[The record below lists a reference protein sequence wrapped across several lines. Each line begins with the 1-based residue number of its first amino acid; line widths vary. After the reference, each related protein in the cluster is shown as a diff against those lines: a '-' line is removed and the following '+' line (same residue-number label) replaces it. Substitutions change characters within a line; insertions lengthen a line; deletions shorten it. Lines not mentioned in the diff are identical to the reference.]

1 MVCNILCCMN
11 IYEETKMIMK
21 KYGLNFKKKFGQNFL
36 TSEEILEEIIEKA
49 EISKDDIVLEIGPG
63 IGTLTAKLLEKE
75 AEVISV
81 ELDQELII
89 PLKDRFFMYDNFTII
104 SADILKVDIYT
115 EILRILKEKK
125 KDLGNRKIK
134 VVANIPYYITT
145 PIIFKLLENRNIVS
159 EIYIMVQK
167 EVAERI
173 CAKIGTK
180 ESSSITYM
188 VSYYTEYLWDIYVD
202 KTKFMPSPKVDSK
215 VIALRFREKP
225 YPEVKNEELYFEVI
239 RSAFLHRRKTFLNSI
254 SASNKID
261 KKIISNVMEELGI
274 DLRIRAEKITDEMY
288 ADIVDKY
295 LEKRR

>member
-1 MVCNILCCMN
+1 MN

-21 KYGLNFKKKFGQNFL
+21 KYNLDFKKKFGQNFL
-36 TSEEILEEIIEKA
+36 TSEEILDEVISKA
-49 EISKDDIVLEIGPG
+49 NISKDDIILEIGPG
-63 IGTLTAKLLEKE
+63 IGTLTAKLLETG

-81 ELDQELII
+81 EVDLELVK
-89 PLKDRFFMYDNFTII
+89 PLKDRFFMYYNFTII
-104 SADILKVDIYT
+104 SSDILKVDIYN
-115 EILRILKEKK
+115 EIVKILENKGKK
-125 KDLGNRKIK
+125 LDDRKIK

-215 VIALRFREKP
+215 VIALRFRESP
-225 YPEVKNEELYFEVI
+225 YPEVKDEELYFEII
-239 RSAFLHRRKTFLNSI
+239 RTAFLHRRKTFLNSV
-254 SASNKID
+254 SSSNKID
-261 KKIISNVMEELGI
+261 KNIVSKILEELGI
-274 DLRIRAEKITDEMY
+274 DLKIRAEKITDNMY
-288 ADIVDKY
+288 ANIVEKY
-295 LEKRR
+295 MEKRR

>member
-1 MVCNILCCMN
+1 MN

-21 KYGLNFKKKFGQNFL
+21 RYNLDFKKKFGQNFL
-36 TSEEILEEIIEKA
+36 TSEEILEEIISKA
-49 EISKDDIVLEIGPG
+49 KISKDDIILEIGPG
-63 IGTLTAKLLEKE
+63 IGTLTSKLLETG

-81 ELDQELII
+81 EVDLELIR
-89 PLKDRFFMYDNFTII
+89 PLKERFFMYNNFTII
-104 SADILKVDIYT
+104 SSDILKIDIYS
-115 EILRILKEKK
+115 EIVKILESKGKTLNDK
-125 KDLGNRKIK
+125 KIK

-145 PIIFKLLENRNIVS
+145 PIIFKLLGSRNIVS

-202 KTKFMPSPKVDSK
+202 KTKFVPSPKVDSK
-215 VIALRFREKP
+215 VIALKFREKP
-225 YPEVKNEELYFEVI
+225 YPEVKNEELYFEII

-261 KKIISNVMEELGI
+261 KKIISNIMEELGI
-274 DLRIRAEKITDEMY
+274 DLRIRAEKITDKMY

-295 LEKRR
+295 IEKRR

>member
-1 MVCNILCCMN
+1 MN
-11 IYEETKMIMK
+11 IYEETKMIMR
-21 KYGLNFKKKFGQNFL
+21 KYNLDFKKKFGQNFL
-36 TSEEILEEIIEKA
+36 TSEEILDEVISKA
-49 EISKDDIVLEIGPG
+49 NISKDDIILEIGPG
-63 IGTLTAKLLEKE
+63 IGTLTAKLLETG

-81 ELDQELII
+81 EVDLELVK

-104 SADILKVDIYT
+104 SSDILKVDIYN
-115 EILRILKEKK
+115 EMVKILEKK
-125 KDLGNRKIK
+125 GKKLDDRKIK

-215 VIALRFREKP
+215 VIALRFRENP
-225 YPEVKNEELYFEVI
+225 YPEVKDEGLYFEII
-239 RSAFLHRRKTFLNSI
+239 RTAFLHRRKTFLNSV
-254 SASNKID
+254 SSSNKID
-261 KKIISNVMEELGI
+261 KNIVSKILEELGI
-274 DLRIRAEKITDEMY
+274 DLKIRAEKITDNMY
-288 ADIVDKY
+288 ANIVEKY
-295 LEKRR
+295 IEKRR

>member
-1 MVCNILCCMN
+1 MN
-11 IYEETKMIMK
+11 IYEETKMIMR
-21 KYGLNFKKKFGQNFL
+21 KYNLDFKKKFGQNFL
-36 TSEEILEEIIEKA
+36 TSEEILDEVISKA
-49 EISKDDIVLEIGPG
+49 NISKDDIILEIGPG
-63 IGTLTAKLLEKE
+63 IGTLTAKLLETG

-81 ELDQELII
+81 EVDLELVK

-104 SADILKVDIYT
+104 SSDILKVDIYN
-115 EILRILKEKK
+115 EMVKILEKK
-125 KDLGNRKIK
+125 GKKLDDRKIK

-202 KTKFMPSPKVDSK
+202 KTNFIPSPKVDSK
-215 VIALRFREKP
+215 VIALRFRESP
-225 YPEVKNEELYFEVI
+225 YPEVKDEELYFEII
-239 RSAFLHRRKTFLNSI
+239 RTAFLHRRKTFLNSV
-254 SASNKID
+254 SSSNKID
-261 KKIISNVMEELGI
+261 KNIVSKILEELGI
-274 DLRIRAEKITDEMY
+274 DLKIRAEKITDNMY
-288 ADIVDKY
+288 ANIVEKY
-295 LEKRR
+295 IEKRR

>member
-1 MVCNILCCMN
+1 MN

-21 KYGLNFKKKFGQNFL
+21 RYNLDFKKKFGQNFL
-36 TSEEILEEIIEKA
+36 TSEEILEEIISKA
-49 EISKDDIVLEIGPG
+49 KISKDDIILEIGPG
-63 IGTLTAKLLEKE
+63 IGTLTSKLLETG

-81 ELDQELII
+81 EVDLELIR
-89 PLKDRFFMYDNFTII
+89 PLKERFFMYNNFSII
-104 SADILKVDIYT
+104 SADILKIDIYS
-115 EILRILKEKK
+115 EIVKILESKGKTLNDK
-125 KDLGNRKIK
+125 KIK

-145 PIIFKLLENRNIVS
+145 PIMFKLLESRNIVS

-202 KTKFMPSPKVDSK
+202 KTKFVPSPKVDSK
-215 VIALRFREKP
+215 VIALKFREKP
-225 YPEVKNEELYFEVI
+225 YPEVKNEELYFEII

-261 KKIISNVMEELGI
+261 KKIISNIMEELGI
-274 DLRIRAEKITDEMY
+274 DLRIRAEKITDKMY

-295 LEKRR
+295 IEKRR

>member
-1 MVCNILCCMN
+1 MN

-21 KYGLNFKKKFGQNFL
+21 RYNLNFKKKFGQNFL
-36 TSEEILEEIIEKA
+36 TSEEILKEIISKA
-49 EISKDDIVLEIGPG
+49 RISKDDIILEIGPG
-63 IGTLTAKLLEKE
+63 IGTLTSKLLETG

-81 ELDQELII
+81 EVDLELIR
-89 PLKDRFFMYDNFTII
+89 PLKERFFMYNNFTII
-104 SADILKVDIYT
+104 SADILKIDIYS
-115 EILRILKEKK
+115 EIVKILESKGKTLNDK
-125 KDLGNRKIK
+125 KIK

-145 PIIFKLLENRNIVS
+145 PIMFKLLESRNIVS

-202 KTKFMPSPKVDSK
+202 KTKFVPSPKVDSK
-215 VIALRFREKP
+215 VIALKFREKP
-225 YPEVKNEELYFEVI
+225 YPEVKNEELYFEII

-261 KKIISNVMEELGI
+261 KKIISNIMEELGI
-274 DLRIRAEKITDEMY
+274 DLRIRAEKITDKMY

-295 LEKRR
+295 IEKRR

>member
-1 MVCNILCCMN
+1 MN

-21 KYGLNFKKKFGQNFL
+21 RYNLDFKKKFGQNFL
-36 TSEEILEEIIEKA
+36 TSEEILEEIISKA
-49 EISKDDIVLEIGPG
+49 KISKDDIILEIGPG
-63 IGTLTAKLLEKE
+63 IGTLTSKLLETG

-81 ELDQELII
+81 EVDLELIR
-89 PLKDRFFMYDNFTII
+89 PLKERFFMYNNFTII
-104 SADILKVDIYT
+104 SADILKIDIYS
-115 EILRILKEKK
+115 EIVKILESKGKTLNDK
-125 KDLGNRKIK
+125 KIK

-145 PIIFKLLENRNIVS
+145 PIMFKLLESRNIVS

-188 VSYYTEYLWDIYVD
+188 VSYYTEYLWDMYVD
-202 KTKFMPSPKVDSK
+202 KTKFVPSPKVDSK
-215 VIALRFREKP
+215 VIALKFREKP
-225 YPEVKNEELYFEVI
+225 YPEVKNEELYFEII

-261 KKIISNVMEELGI
+261 KKIISNIMEELGI
-274 DLRIRAEKITDEMY
+274 DLRIRAEKITDKMY

-295 LEKRR
+295 IEKRR

>member
-1 MVCNILCCMN
+1 MN
-11 IYEETKMIMK
+11 IYEETKMIMR
-21 KYGLNFKKKFGQNFL
+21 KYNLDFKKKFGQNFL
-36 TSEEILEEIIEKA
+36 TSEEILEEVISKA
-49 EISKDDIVLEIGPG
+49 KISKDDIILEIGPG
-63 IGTLTAKLLEKE
+63 IGTLTSKLLETG

-81 ELDQELII
+81 EVDLELIQ

-104 SADILKVDIYT
+104 SADILKVDIYN

-125 KDLGNRKIK
+125 KDLVNRKIK

-159 EIYIMVQK
+159 EVYIMVQK

-225 YPEVKNEELYFEVI
+225 YPEVKNEELYFEII

-261 KKIISNVMEELGI
+261 KKIISSVMEELGI

>member
-1 MVCNILCCMN
+1 MN
-11 IYEETKMIMK
+11 IYEETKMIMR
-21 KYGLNFKKKFGQNFL
+21 KYNLDFKKKFGQNFL
-36 TSEEILEEIIEKA
+36 TSEEILEEVISKA
-49 EISKDDIVLEIGPG
+49 KISKDDIILEIGPG
-63 IGTLTAKLLEKE
+63 IGTLTSKLLETG

-81 ELDQELII
+81 EVDLELIQ

-125 KDLGNRKIK
+125 KYLGNRKIK

-202 KTKFMPSPKVDSK
+202 KTKFIPSPKVDSK

-225 YPEVKNEELYFEVI
+225 YPEVKNEELYFEII

-261 KKIISNVMEELGI
+261 KKVISSVMEELGI

>member
-1 MVCNILCCMN
+1 MN
-11 IYEETKMIMK
+11 IYEETKMIMR
-21 KYGLNFKKKFGQNFL
+21 KYNLDFKKKFGQNFL
-36 TSEEILEEIIEKA
+36 TSEEILDEVISKA
-49 EISKDDIVLEIGPG
+49 NISKDDIILEIGPG
-63 IGTLTAKLLEKE
+63 IGTLTAKLLETG

-81 ELDQELII
+81 EVDLELVK

-104 SADILKVDIYT
+104 SSDILKVDIYN
-115 EILRILKEKK
+115 EMVKILEKK
-125 KDLGNRKIK
+125 GKKLDDRKIK

-225 YPEVKNEELYFEVI
+225 YPEVKNEELYFEII

-261 KKIISNVMEELGI
+261 KKIISNIMEELGI
-274 DLRIRAEKITDEMY
+274 DLRIRAEKITDKMY

-295 LEKRR
+295 IEKRR

>member
-1 MVCNILCCMN
+1 MN
-11 IYEETKMIMK
+11 IYEETKMIMR
-21 KYGLNFKKKFGQNFL
+21 KYNLDFKKKFGQNFL
-36 TSEEILEEIIEKA
+36 TSEEILEEVISKA
-49 EISKDDIVLEIGPG
+49 KISKDDIILEIGPG
-63 IGTLTAKLLEKE
+63 IGTLTSKLLETG

-81 ELDQELII
+81 EVDLELIQ

-159 EIYIMVQK
+159 EVYIMVQK

-202 KTKFMPSPKVDSK
+202 KTKFVPSPKVDSK
-215 VIALRFREKP
+215 VIALKFREKP
-225 YPEVKNEELYFEVI
+225 YPEVKNEELYFEII

-261 KKIISNVMEELGI
+261 KKIISNIMEELGI
-274 DLRIRAEKITDEMY
+274 DLRIRAEKITDKMY

-295 LEKRR
+295 IEKRR

>member
-1 MVCNILCCMN
+1 MN
-11 IYEETKMIMK
+11 IYEETKMIMR
-21 KYGLNFKKKFGQNFL
+21 KYNLDFKKKFGQNFL
-36 TSEEILEEIIEKA
+36 TSEEILEEVISKA
-49 EISKDDIVLEIGPG
+49 KISKDDIILEIGPG
-63 IGTLTAKLLEKE
+63 IGTLTSKLLETG

-81 ELDQELII
+81 EVDLELIQ

-125 KDLGNRKIK
+125 KYLGNRKIK

-188 VSYYTEYLWDIYVD
+188 VSYYTEYLWNIYVD

-215 VIALRFREKP
+215 VIALKFREKP
-225 YPEVKNEELYFEVI
+225 YPEVKNEELYFEII

-261 KKIISNVMEELGI
+261 KKIISSVMEELGI

>member
-1 MVCNILCCMN
+1 MN
-11 IYEETKMIMK
+11 IYEETKMIMR
-21 KYGLNFKKKFGQNFL
+21 KYNLDFKKKFGQNFL
-36 TSEEILEEIIEKA
+36 TSEEILDEVISKA
-49 EISKDDIVLEIGPG
+49 NISKDDIILEIGPG
-63 IGTLTAKLLEKE
+63 IGTLTAKLLETG

-81 ELDQELII
+81 EVDLELVK

-104 SADILKVDIYT
+104 SSDILKVDIYN
-115 EILRILKEKK
+115 EMVKI
-125 KDLGNRKIK
+125 LGNKGKKLDDRKIK

-215 VIALRFREKP
+215 VIALRFRESP
-225 YPEVKNEELYFEVI
+225 YPEVKDEELYFEII
-239 RSAFLHRRKTFLNSI
+239 RTAFLHRRKTFLNSV
-254 SASNKID
+254 SSSNKID
-261 KKIISNVMEELGI
+261 KNIVSKILEELGI
-274 DLRIRAEKITDEMY
+274 DLKIRAEKITDNMY
-288 ADIVDKY
+288 ANIVEKY
-295 LEKRR
+295 IEERR

>member
-1 MVCNILCCMN
+1 MN

-21 KYGLNFKKKFGQNFL
+21 RYNLDFKKKFGQNFL
-36 TSEEILEEIIEKA
+36 TSEEILEEIISKA
-49 EISKDDIVLEIGPG
+49 KISKDDIILEIGPG
-63 IGTLTAKLLEKE
+63 IGTLTSKLLETG

-81 ELDQELII
+81 EVDLELIR
-89 PLKDRFFMYDNFTII
+89 PLKERFFMYNNFTII
-104 SADILKVDIYT
+104 SADILKIDIYS
-115 EILRILKEKK
+115 EIVKILESKGKTLNDK
-125 KDLGNRKIK
+125 KIK

-173 CAKIGTK
+173 CAKIGIK

-202 KTKFMPSPKVDSK
+202 KTKFVPSPKVDSK
-215 VIALRFREKP
+215 VIALKFREKP
-225 YPEVKNEELYFEVI
+225 YPEVKNEELYFEII

-261 KKIISNVMEELGI
+261 KKIISNIMEELGI
-274 DLRIRAEKITDEMY
+274 DLRIRAEKITDKMY

-295 LEKRR
+295 IEKRR

>member
-1 MVCNILCCMN
+1 MN

-21 KYGLNFKKKFGQNFL
+21 RYNLDFKKKFGQNFL
-36 TSEEILEEIIEKA
+36 TSEEILEEIISKA
-49 EISKDDIVLEIGPG
+49 KISKDDIILEIGPG
-63 IGTLTAKLLEKE
+63 IGTLTSKLLETG

-81 ELDQELII
+81 EVDLELIR
-89 PLKDRFFMYDNFTII
+89 PLKERFFMYNNFTII
-104 SADILKVDIYT
+104 SSDILKIDIYS
-115 EILRILKEKK
+115 EIVKILESKGKTLNDK
-125 KDLGNRKIK
+125 KIK

-145 PIIFKLLENRNIVS
+145 PIIFKLLESRNIVS

-180 ESSSITYM
+180 ESSGITYM

-202 KTKFMPSPKVDSK
+202 KTKFVPSPKVDSK
-215 VIALRFREKP
+215 VIALKFREKP
-225 YPEVKNEELYFEVI
+225 YPEVKNEELYFEII

-261 KKIISNVMEELGI
+261 KKIISNIMEELGI
-274 DLRIRAEKITDEMY
+274 DLRIRAEKITDKMY

-295 LEKRR
+295 IEKRR

>member
-1 MVCNILCCMN
+1 MN

-21 KYGLNFKKKFGQNFL
+21 RYNLDFKKKFGQNFL
-36 TSEEILEEIIEKA
+36 TSEEILEEIISKA
-49 EISKDDIVLEIGPG
+49 KISKDDIILEIGPG
-63 IGTLTAKLLEKE
+63 IGTLTSKLLETG

-81 ELDQELII
+81 EVDLELIR
-89 PLKDRFFMYDNFTII
+89 PLKERFFMYNNFTII
-104 SADILKVDIYT
+104 SSDILKIDIYS
-115 EILRILKEKK
+115 EIVKILESKGKTLNDK
-125 KDLGNRKIK
+125 KIK

-145 PIIFKLLENRNIVS
+145 PIIFKLLESRNIVS

-173 CAKIGTK
+173 CAKIGKK

-188 VSYYTEYLWDIYVD
+188 VSYYTKYLWDIYVD

-215 VIALRFREKP
+215 VIALKFREKP
-225 YPEVKNEELYFEVI
+225 YPEVKNEELYFEII

-261 KKIISNVMEELGI
+261 KKIISSVMEELGI

>member
-1 MVCNILCCMN
+1 MN

-21 KYGLNFKKKFGQNFL
+21 RYNLNFKKKFGQNFL
-36 TSEEILEEIIEKA
+36 TSEEILKEIISKA
-49 EISKDDIVLEIGPG
+49 KISKDDIILEIGPG
-63 IGTLTAKLLEKE
+63 IGTLTSKLLETG

-81 ELDQELII
+81 EVDLELIR
-89 PLKDRFFMYDNFTII
+89 PLKERFFMYNNFTII
-104 SADILKVDIYT
+104 SADILKIDIYS
-115 EILRILKEKK
+115 EIVKILESKGKTLNDK
-125 KDLGNRKIK
+125 KIK

-145 PIIFKLLENRNIVS
+145 PIMFKLLESRNIVS

-202 KTKFMPSPKVDSK
+202 KTKFVPSPKVDSK
-215 VIALRFREKP
+215 VIALKFREKP
-225 YPEVKNEELYFEVI
+225 YPEVKNEELYFEII

-261 KKIISNVMEELGI
+261 KKIISNIMEELGI
-274 DLRIRAEKITDEMY
+274 DLRIRAEKITDKMY

-295 LEKRR
+295 IEKRR

>member
-1 MVCNILCCMN
+1 MN
-11 IYEETKMIMK
+11 IYDETKMIMR
-21 KYGLNFKKKFGQNFL
+21 KYNLDFKKKFGQNFL
-36 TSEEILEEIIEKA
+36 TSEEILDEVISKA
-49 EISKDDIVLEIGPG
+49 NISKDDIILEIGPG
-63 IGTLTAKLLEKE
+63 IGTLTAKLLETG

-81 ELDQELII
+81 EVDLELVK

-104 SADILKVDIYT
+104 SSDILKVDIYN
-115 EILRILKEKK
+115 EMVKILEKK
-125 KDLGNRKIK
+125 GKKLDDRKIK

-215 VIALRFREKP
+215 VIALRFRESP
-225 YPEVKNEELYFEVI
+225 YPEVRDEELYFEII
-239 RSAFLHRRKTFLNSI
+239 RTAFLHRRKTFLNSV
-254 SASNKID
+254 SSSNKID
-261 KKIISNVMEELGI
+261 KNIVSKILEELGI
-274 DLRIRAEKITDEMY
+274 DLKIRAEKITDNMY
-288 ADIVDKY
+288 ANIVEKY
-295 LEKRR
+295 IEKRR

>member
-1 MVCNILCCMN
+1 MN

-21 KYGLNFKKKFGQNFL
+21 RYNLDFKKKFGQNFL
-36 TSEEILEEIIEKA
+36 TAEEILEEIISKA
-49 EISKDDIVLEIGPG
+49 KISKDDIILEIGPG
-63 IGTLTAKLLEKE
+63 IGTLTSKLLETG

-81 ELDQELII
+81 EVDLELIR
-89 PLKDRFFMYDNFTII
+89 PLKERFFMYNNFTII
-104 SADILKVDIYT
+104 SADILKIDIYS
-115 EILRILKEKK
+115 EIVKILESKGKTLNDK
-125 KDLGNRKIK
+125 KIK

-145 PIIFKLLENRNIVS
+145 PIMFKLLESRNIVS

-202 KTKFMPSPKVDSK
+202 KTKFIPSPKVDSK
-215 VIALRFREKP
+215 VIALKFREKP
-225 YPEVKNEELYFEVI
+225 YPEVKNEELYFEII

-261 KKIISNVMEELGI
+261 KKIISNIMEELGI
-274 DLRIRAEKITDEMY
+274 DLRIRAEKITDKMY

-295 LEKRR
+295 IEKRR

>member
-1 MVCNILCCMN
+1 MN
-11 IYEETKMIMK
+11 IYEETKMIMR
-21 KYGLNFKKKFGQNFL
+21 KYNLDFKKKFGQNFL
-36 TSEEILEEIIEKA
+36 TSEEILEEVISKA
-49 EISKDDIVLEIGPG
+49 KISKDDIILEIGPG
-63 IGTLTAKLLEKE
+63 IGTLTSKLLETG

-81 ELDQELII
+81 EVDLELIQ

-225 YPEVKNEELYFEVI
+225 YPEVKNEELYFEII

-261 KKIISNVMEELGI
+261 KKVISSVMEEFGI

>member
-1 MVCNILCCMN
+1 MN
-11 IYEETKMIMK
+11 IYEETKMIMR
-21 KYGLNFKKKFGQNFL
+21 KYNLDFKKKFGQNFL
-36 TSEEILEEIIEKA
+36 TSEEILEEAISKA
-49 EISKDDIVLEIGPG
+49 KISKDDIILEIGPG
-63 IGTLTAKLLEKE
+63 IGTLTSKLLETG

-81 ELDQELII
+81 EVDLELIQ

-215 VIALRFREKP
+215 VIALKFREKP
-225 YPEVKNEELYFEVI
+225 YPEVKNEELYFEII

-254 SASNKID
+254 SASNKRD
-261 KKIISNVMEELGI
+261 KKIISSVMEELGI

>member
-1 MVCNILCCMN
+1 MN

-21 KYGLNFKKKFGQNFL
+21 RYNLDFKKKFGQNFL
-36 TSEEILEEIIEKA
+36 TSEEILEEIISKA
-49 EISKDDIVLEIGPG
+49 KISKDDIILEIGPG
-63 IGTLTAKLLEKE
+63 IGTLTSKLLETG

-81 ELDQELII
+81 EVDLELIR
-89 PLKDRFFMYDNFTII
+89 PLKERFFMYNNFTII
-104 SADILKVDIYT
+104 SADILKIDIYS
-115 EILRILKEKK
+115 EIVKILESKGKTLNDK
-125 KDLGNRKIK
+125 KIK

-145 PIIFKLLENRNIVS
+145 PIIFKLLESRNIVS

-202 KTKFMPSPKVDSK
+202 KTKFVPSPKVDSK
-215 VIALRFREKP
+215 VIALKFREKP
-225 YPEVKNEELYFEVI
+225 YPEVKNEELYFEII

-261 KKIISNVMEELGI
+261 KKIISNIMEELGI
-274 DLRIRAEKITDEMY
+274 DLRIRAEKITDKMY

-295 LEKRR
+295 IEKRR

>member
-1 MVCNILCCMN
+1 MN

-21 KYGLNFKKKFGQNFL
+21 RYNLDFKKKFGQNFL
-36 TSEEILEEIIEKA
+36 TSEEILEEVISKA
-49 EISKDDIVLEIGPG
+49 KISKDDIILEIGPG
-63 IGTLTAKLLEKE
+63 IGTLTSKLLETG

-81 ELDQELII
+81 EIDLELIR
-89 PLKDRFFMYDNFTII
+89 PLKERFFMYNNFTII
-104 SADILKVDIYT
+104 SADILKIDIYS
-115 EILRILKEKK
+115 EIVKILESKGKTLNDK
-125 KDLGNRKIK
+125 KIK

-145 PIIFKLLENRNIVS
+145 PIMFKLLESRNIVS

-180 ESSSITYM
+180 ESSSITYI

-202 KTKFMPSPKVDSK
+202 KTKFVPSPKVDSK
-215 VIALRFREKP
+215 VIALKFREKP
-225 YPEVKNEELYFEVI
+225 YPEVKNEELYFEII

-261 KKIISNVMEELGI
+261 KKIISNIMEELGI
-274 DLRIRAEKITDEMY
+274 DLRIRAEKITDKMY

-295 LEKRR
+295 IEKRR

>member
-1 MVCNILCCMN
+1 MN

-21 KYGLNFKKKFGQNFL
+21 RYNLDFKKKFGQNFL
-36 TSEEILEEIIEKA
+36 TSEEILEEIISKA
-49 EISKDDIVLEIGPG
+49 KISKDDIILEIGPG
-63 IGTLTAKLLEKE
+63 IGTLTSKLLETG

-81 ELDQELII
+81 EVDLELIR
-89 PLKDRFFMYDNFTII
+89 PLKERFFMYNNFTII
-104 SADILKVDIYT
+104 SSDILKIDIYS
-115 EILRILKEKK
+115 EIVKILESKGKTLNDK
-125 KDLGNRKIK
+125 KIK

-145 PIIFKLLENRNIVS
+145 PIIFKLLGSRNIVS

-202 KTKFMPSPKVDSK
+202 KTKFVPSPKVDSK
-215 VIALRFREKP
+215 VIALKFREKP
-225 YPEVKNEELYFEVI
+225 YPEVKNEELYFEII

-261 KKIISNVMEELGI
+261 KKIISNIMEELGI
-274 DLRIRAEKITDEMY
+274 DLRIRAEKITDKIY

-295 LEKRR
+295 IEKRR

>member
-1 MVCNILCCMN
+1 MN
-11 IYEETKMIMK
+11 IYEETKMIMR
-21 KYGLNFKKKFGQNFL
+21 KYNLDFKKKFGQNFL
-36 TSEEILEEIIEKA
+36 TSEEILDEVISKA
-49 EISKDDIVLEIGPG
+49 NISKDDIILEIGPG
-63 IGTLTAKLLEKE
+63 IGTLTAKLLETG

-81 ELDQELII
+81 EVDLELVK

-104 SADILKVDIYT
+104 SSDILKVDIYN
-115 EILRILKEKK
+115 EMVKILEKK
-125 KDLGNRKIK
+125 GKKLDDRKIK

-145 PIIFKLLENRNIVS
+145 PIIFKLVENRNIVS

-215 VIALRFREKP
+215 VIALRFRESP
-225 YPEVKNEELYFEVI
+225 YPEVKDEELYFEII
-239 RSAFLHRRKTFLNSI
+239 RTAFLHRRKTFLNSV
-254 SASNKID
+254 SSSNKID
-261 KKIISNVMEELGI
+261 KNIVSKILEELEI
-274 DLRIRAEKITDEMY
+274 DLKIRAEKITDNMY
-288 ADIVDKY
+288 ANIVEKY
-295 LEKRR
+295 IEKRR

>member
-1 MVCNILCCMN
+1 MN

-21 KYGLNFKKKFGQNFL
+21 RYNLDFKKKFGQNFL
-36 TSEEILEEIIEKA
+36 TSEEILEEIISKA
-49 EISKDDIVLEIGPG
+49 KISKDDIILEIGPG
-63 IGTLTAKLLEKE
+63 IGTLTSKLLETG

-81 ELDQELII
+81 EVDLELIK
-89 PLKDRFFMYDNFTII
+89 PLKERFFMYNNFTII
-104 SADILKVDIYT
+104 SADILKIDIYS
-115 EILRILKEKK
+115 EIVKILESKGKTLNDK
-125 KDLGNRKIK
+125 KIK

-145 PIIFKLLENRNIVS
+145 PIMFKLLESRNIVS

-202 KTKFMPSPKVDSK
+202 KIKFVPSPKVDSK
-215 VIALRFREKP
+215 VIALKFREKP
-225 YPEVKNEELYFEVI
+225 YPEVKNEELYFEII

-261 KKIISNVMEELGI
+261 KKIISNIMEELGI
-274 DLRIRAEKITDEMY
+274 DLRIRAEKITDKMY

-295 LEKRR
+295 IVKRM

>member
-1 MVCNILCCMN
+1 MN
-11 IYEETKMIMK
+11 IYEETKMIMR
-21 KYGLNFKKKFGQNFL
+21 KYNLDFKKKFGQNFL
-36 TSEEILEEIIEKA
+36 TSEEILDEVISKA
-49 EISKDDIVLEIGPG
+49 NISKDDIILEIGPG
-63 IGTLTAKLLEKE
+63 IGTLTAKLLETG

-81 ELDQELII
+81 EVDLELVK

-104 SADILKVDIYT
+104 SSDILKVDIYN
-115 EILRILKEKK
+115 EMVKILEKK
-125 KDLGNRKIK
+125 GKKLDDRKIK

-215 VIALRFREKP
+215 VIALRFRKSP
-225 YPEVKNEELYFEVI
+225 YPEVKDEELYFEII
-239 RSAFLHRRKTFLNSI
+239 RTAFLHRRKTFLNSV
-254 SASNKID
+254 SSSNKID
-261 KKIISNVMEELGI
+261 KNIVSKILEELGI
-274 DLRIRAEKITDEMY
+274 DLKIRAEKITDNMY
-288 ADIVDKY
+288 ANIVEKY
-295 LEKRR
+295 IEKRR

>member
-1 MVCNILCCMN
+1 MN
-11 IYEETKMIMK
+11 IYEETKMIMR
-21 KYGLNFKKKFGQNFL
+21 KYNLDFKKKFGQNFL
-36 TSEEILEEIIEKA
+36 TSEEILDEVISKA
-49 EISKDDIVLEIGPG
+49 NISKDDIILEIGPG
-63 IGTLTAKLLEKE
+63 IGTLTAKLLETG

-81 ELDQELII
+81 EVDLELVK

-104 SADILKVDIYT
+104 SSDILKVDIYN
-115 EILRILKEKK
+115 EMVKI
-125 KDLGNRKIK
+125 LGNKGKKLDDRKIK

-215 VIALRFREKP
+215 VIALRFRESP
-225 YPEVKNEELYFEVI
+225 YPEVKDEELYFEII
-239 RSAFLHRRKTFLNSI
+239 RTAFLHRRKTFLNSV
-254 SASNKID
+254 SSSNKID
-261 KKIISNVMEELGI
+261 KNIVSKILEELGI
-274 DLRIRAEKITDEMY
+274 DLKIRAEKITDNMY
-288 ADIVDKY
+288 ADIVEKY
-295 LEKRR
+295 IEKRR

>member
-1 MVCNILCCMN
+1 MN

-21 KYGLNFKKKFGQNFL
+21 RYNLDFKKKFGQNFL
-36 TSEEILEEIIEKA
+36 TSEEILEEIISKA
-49 EISKDDIVLEIGPG
+49 KISKDDIILEIGPG
-63 IGTLTAKLLEKE
+63 IGTLTSKLLETG

-81 ELDQELII
+81 EVDLELLR
-89 PLKDRFFMYDNFTII
+89 PLKERFFMYNNFTII
-104 SADILKVDIYT
+104 SSDILKIDIYS
-115 EILRILKEKK
+115 EIVKILESKGKTLNDK
-125 KDLGNRKIK
+125 KIK

-145 PIIFKLLENRNIVS
+145 PIIFKLLESRNIVS

-202 KTKFMPSPKVDSK
+202 KTKFVPSPKVDSK
-215 VIALRFREKP
+215 VIALKFREKP
-225 YPEVKNEELYFEVI
+225 YPEVKNEELYFEII

-261 KKIISNVMEELGI
+261 KKIISNIMEELGI
-274 DLRIRAEKITDEMY
+274 DLRIRAEKITDKMY

-295 LEKRR
+295 IEKRR

>member
-1 MVCNILCCMN
+1 MN
-11 IYEETKMIMK
+11 IYEETKMIMR
-21 KYGLNFKKKFGQNFL
+21 KYNLDFKKKFGQNFL
-36 TSEEILEEIIEKA
+36 TSEEILEEVISKA
-49 EISKDDIVLEIGPG
+49 KISKDDIILEIGPG
-63 IGTLTAKLLEKE
+63 IGTLTSKLLETG

-81 ELDQELII
+81 EVDLELIQ

-215 VIALRFREKP
+215 VIALKFREKP
-225 YPEVKNEELYFEVI
+225 YPEVKNEELYFEII
-239 RSAFLHRRKTFLNSI
+239 RSSFLHRRKTFLNSI

-261 KKIISNVMEELGI
+261 KKIISSVMEELGI

>member
-1 MVCNILCCMN
+1 MN
-11 IYEETKMIMK
+11 IYEETKMIMR
-21 KYGLNFKKKFGQNFL
+21 KYNLDFKKKFGQNFL
-36 TSEEILEEIIEKA
+36 TSEEILDEVISKA
-49 EISKDDIVLEIGPG
+49 NISKDDIILEIGPG
-63 IGTLTAKLLEKE
+63 IGTLTAKLLETG

-81 ELDQELII
+81 EVDLELVK

-104 SADILKVDIYT
+104 SSDILKVDIYN
-115 EILRILKEKK
+115 EMVKILENKGKK
-125 KDLGNRKIK
+125 LDDRKIK

-215 VIALRFREKP
+215 VIALRFRESP
-225 YPEVKNEELYFEVI
+225 YPEVKDEELYFEII
-239 RSAFLHRRKTFLNSI
+239 RTAFLHRRKTFLNSI
-254 SASNKID
+254 SSSNKND
-261 KKIISNVMEELGI
+261 KNIVSKILEELGI
-274 DLRIRAEKITDEMY
+274 DLKIRAEKITDNMY
-288 ADIVDKY
+288 ANIVEKY
-295 LEKRR
+295 IEKRR

>member
-1 MVCNILCCMN
+1 MN

-21 KYGLNFKKKFGQNFL
+21 KYNLDFKKKFGQNFL
-36 TSEEILEEIIEKA
+36 TSEEILDEVISKA
-49 EISKDDIVLEIGPG
+49 NISKDDIILEIGPG
-63 IGTLTAKLLEKE
+63 IGTLTAKLLETG

-81 ELDQELII
+81 EVDLELVK

-104 SADILKVDIYT
+104 SSDILKVDIYN
-115 EILRILKEKK
+115 EMVKI
-125 KDLGNRKIK
+125 LGNKGKKLDDRKIK

-215 VIALRFREKP
+215 VIALRFRESP
-225 YPEVKNEELYFEVI
+225 YPEVKDEELYFEII
-239 RSAFLHRRKTFLNSI
+239 RTAFLHRRKTFLNSV
-254 SASNKID
+254 SSSNKID
-261 KKIISNVMEELGI
+261 KNIVSKILEELGI
-274 DLRIRAEKITDEMY
+274 DLKIRAEKITDNMY
-288 ADIVDKY
+288 ANIVEKY
-295 LEKRR
+295 IEKRR

>member
-1 MVCNILCCMN
+1 MN

-21 KYGLNFKKKFGQNFL
+21 RYNLDFKKKFGQNFL
-36 TSEEILEEIIEKA
+36 TSEEILEEIISKA
-49 EISKDDIVLEIGPG
+49 KISKDDIILEIGPG
-63 IGTLTAKLLEKE
+63 IGTLTSKLLETG

-81 ELDQELII
+81 EVDLELIR
-89 PLKDRFFMYDNFTII
+89 PLKERFFMYNNFTII
-104 SADILKVDIYT
+104 SSDILKIDIYS
-115 EILRILKEKK
+115 EIVKILESKGKTLNDK
-125 KDLGNRKIK
+125 KIK

-145 PIIFKLLENRNIVS
+145 PIIFKLLESRNIVS

-202 KTKFMPSPKVDSK
+202 KTKFVPSPKVDSK
-215 VIALRFREKP
+215 VIALKFREKP
-225 YPEVKNEELYFEVI
+225 YPEVKNEELYFEII

-261 KKIISNVMEELGI
+261 KKIISSIMEELGI
-274 DLRIRAEKITDEMY
+274 DLRIRAEKITDKMY

-295 LEKRR
+295 IEKRR

>member
-1 MVCNILCCMN
+1 MN

-21 KYGLNFKKKFGQNFL
+21 RYNLDFKKKFGQNFL
-36 TSEEILEEIIEKA
+36 TSEEILEEIISKA
-49 EISKDDIVLEIGPG
+49 KISKDDIILEIGPG
-63 IGTLTAKLLEKE
+63 IGTLTSKLLETG

-81 ELDQELII
+81 EVDLELIR
-89 PLKDRFFMYDNFTII
+89 PLKERFFMYNNFTII
-104 SADILKVDIYT
+104 SSDILKIDIYS
-115 EILRILKEKK
+115 EIVKILESKGKTLNDK
-125 KDLGNRKIK
+125 KIK

-145 PIIFKLLENRNIVS
+145 PIIFKLLESRNIVS

-202 KTKFMPSPKVDSK
+202 KTKFVPSPKVDSK
-215 VIALRFREKP
+215 VIALKFREKP
-225 YPEVKNEELYFEVI
+225 YPEVKNEELYFEII

-261 KKIISNVMEELGI
+261 KKIISNIMEELGI
-274 DLRIRAEKITDEMY
+274 DLRIRAEKITDKMY
-288 ADIVDKY
+288 ADIIDKY
-295 LEKRR
+295 IEKRR

>member
-1 MVCNILCCMN
+1 MN

-21 KYGLNFKKKFGQNFL
+21 RYNLDFKKKFGQNFL
-36 TSEEILEEIIEKA
+36 TSEEILEEIISKA
-49 EISKDDIVLEIGPG
+49 KISKDDIILEIGPG
-63 IGTLTAKLLEKE
+63 IGTLTSKLLETG

-81 ELDQELII
+81 EVDLELIR
-89 PLKDRFFMYDNFTII
+89 PLKERFFMYNNFTII
-104 SADILKVDIYT
+104 SSDILKIDIYS
-115 EILRILKEKK
+115 EIVKILENKGKTLNDK
-125 KDLGNRKIK
+125 KIK

-145 PIIFKLLENRNIVS
+145 PIIFKLLESRNIVS

-202 KTKFMPSPKVDSK
+202 KTKFVPSPKVDSK
-215 VIALRFREKP
+215 VIALKFREKP
-225 YPEVKNEELYFEVI
+225 YPEVKNEELYFEII

-261 KKIISNVMEELGI
+261 KKIISNIMEELGI
-274 DLRIRAEKITDEMY
+274 DLRIRAEKITDKMY

-295 LEKRR
+295 IEKRR

>member
-1 MVCNILCCMN
+1 MN
-11 IYEETKMIMK
+11 IYEETKMIMR
-21 KYGLNFKKKFGQNFL
+21 KYNLDFKKKFGQNFL
-36 TSEEILEEIIEKA
+36 TSEEILEEVISKA
-49 EISKDDIVLEIGPG
+49 KISKDDIILEIGPG
-63 IGTLTAKLLEKE
+63 IGTLTSKLLETG

-81 ELDQELII
+81 EVDLELIQ

-202 KTKFMPSPKVDSK
+202 KTKFMPNPKVDSK

-225 YPEVKNEELYFEVI
+225 YPEVKNEELYFEII

-261 KKIISNVMEELGI
+261 KKIISSVMEELGI

>member
-1 MVCNILCCMN
+1 MN
-11 IYEETKMIMK
+11 IYEETKMIMR
-21 KYGLNFKKKFGQNFL
+21 KYNLDFKKKFGQNFL
-36 TSEEILEEIIEKA
+36 TSEEILEEVILKA
-49 EISKDDIVLEIGPG
+49 KISKDDIILEIGPG
-63 IGTLTAKLLEKE
+63 IGTLTSKLLETG

-81 ELDQELII
+81 EVDLELIQ

-125 KDLGNRKIK
+125 KDFGNRKIK

-225 YPEVKNEELYFEVI
+225 YPEVKNEELYFEII

-261 KKIISNVMEELGI
+261 KKVISSVMEELGI

>member
-1 MVCNILCCMN
+1 MN

-21 KYGLNFKKKFGQNFL
+21 RYNLDFKKKFGQNFL
-36 TSEEILEEIIEKA
+36 TSEEILKEIISKA
-49 EISKDDIVLEIGPG
+49 RISKDDIILEIGPG
-63 IGTLTAKLLEKE
+63 IGTLTSKLLETG

-81 ELDQELII
+81 EVDLELIR
-89 PLKDRFFMYDNFTII
+89 PLKERFFMYNNFTII
-104 SADILKVDIYT
+104 SADILKIDIYS
-115 EILRILKEKK
+115 EIVKILESKGKALNDK
-125 KDLGNRKIK
+125 KIK

-145 PIIFKLLENRNIVS
+145 PIMFKLLESRNIVS

-202 KTKFMPSPKVDSK
+202 KTKFVPSPKVDSK
-215 VIALRFREKP
+215 VIALKFREKP
-225 YPEVKNEELYFEVI
+225 YPEVKNEELYFEII

-261 KKIISNVMEELGI
+261 KKIISNIMEELGI
-274 DLRIRAEKITDEMY
+274 DLRIRAEKITDKMY

-295 LEKRR
+295 IEKRR

>member
-1 MVCNILCCMN
+1 MN

-21 KYGLNFKKKFGQNFL
+21 RYNLDFKKKFGQNFL
-36 TSEEILEEIIEKA
+36 TSEEILEEIISKA
-49 EISKDDIVLEIGPG
+49 KISKDDIILEIGPG
-63 IGTLTAKLLEKE
+63 IGTLTSKLLETG

-81 ELDQELII
+81 EVDLELIR
-89 PLKDRFFMYDNFTII
+89 PLKERFFMYNNFTII
-104 SADILKVDIYT
+104 SADILKMDIYS
-115 EILRILKEKK
+115 EIVKILENKGKTLNDK
-125 KDLGNRKIK
+125 KIK

-145 PIIFKLLENRNIVS
+145 PIMFKLLESRNIVS

-202 KTKFMPSPKVDSK
+202 KTKFVPSPKVDSK
-215 VIALRFREKP
+215 VIALKFREKP
-225 YPEVKNEELYFEVI
+225 YPEVKNEELYFEII

-261 KKIISNVMEELGI
+261 KKIISNIMEELGI
-274 DLRIRAEKITDEMY
+274 DLRIRAEKITDKMY

-295 LEKRR
+295 IEKRR